1 MKLLLTQPP
10 DQRSNERFESGNEV
24 LRLAAE
30 MLEYD
35 GRWPAIDIRGARIDH
50 WNGRK
55 ISIARSDIAD
65 LIDRRVLDS
74 SGCWTDY
81 GRAFVLFDLER
92 YDEAFDWVG
101 RAP

>member
-1 MKLLLTQPP
+1 MKLMLTQQP
-10 DQRSNERFESGNEV
+10 DQRSNERFQAGNEV

-30 MLEYD
+30 MLECD
-35 GRWPAIDIRGARIDH
+35 GRWPAIDIRGARMDH

-65 LIDRRVLDS
+65 LIDRGVLDD

-81 GRAFVLFDLER
+81 GRAFVLFGLER
-92 YDEAFDWVG
+92 YDEAIDWAR